1 MMQLPDTIA
10 TYEEVAEALGMTRS
24 GARRLEQRALRK
36 LKRAL
41 SRKMLTFDDLLPT
54 HTQYE
59 RGTEWDT
66 EE

>member
-1 MMQLPDTIA
+1 MIQTPDTLA

-41 SRKMLTFDDLLPT
+41 SRKGLVFEDLLPT

-59 RGTEWDT
+59 GDTQWDT
-66 EE
+66 EG